1 MTQILDGQTTKNV
14 RSSINCIRNSYV
26 NVKARG
32 FFAYNCFN
40 ENLIGFL

>member
-26 NVKARG
+26 NVKAQE
-32 FFAYNCFN
+32 FSAYNCFN
-40 ENLIGFL
+40 EKLIEFW